1 MASTTATGKG
11 TRRGSVTVLGMLPDD
26 DAIYSRGLT
35 ISTGRAAPKGDAED
49 VPVLTKPDETA
60 KDSDPK

>member
-1 MASTTATGKG
+1 
-11 TRRGSVTVLGMLPDD
+11 MLPDD
-26 DAIYSRGLT
+26 DAIDSRGLT